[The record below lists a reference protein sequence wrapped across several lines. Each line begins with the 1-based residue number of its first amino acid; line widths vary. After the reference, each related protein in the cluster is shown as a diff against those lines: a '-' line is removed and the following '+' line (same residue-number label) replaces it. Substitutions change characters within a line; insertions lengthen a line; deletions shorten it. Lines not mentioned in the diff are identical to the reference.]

1 MRKVWAGTLLGCG
14 IFFSVAGGNQETTS
28 AWADDKVNSRDGGS
42 ARIVLQE
49 HRESELDL
57 AVGGELPGVPRGA
70 TRYVSREELLKLPQ
84 VTYAVSDDQNFRGSV
99 QINGVLLE
107 ELGRAL
113 GASTTEDLVVAVCV
127 DQYHGNFPSEYI
139 REHHPVLVLK
149 INGSPPAGWPKNAE
163 VVGASMGPYL
173 ISHAKFTPSFKVFA
187 HEDEAQIPWGVV
199 RLEFRDEGKTFA
211 AIAPRGPHAGDANVQ
226 AGFRIARQ
234 NCFRCHNMGE
244 EGGRKSGRPWLVLAA
259 WAAAGPEHFA
269 SYVRNP
275 AANNPNTQMAASPQY
290 DDATMKAL
298 IDYFSTFIAAEKP

>member
-1 MRKVWAGTLLGCG
+1 MRKVWVGALLGCG
-14 IFFSVAGGNQETTS
+14 IFFSVSGGNQETTAAS
-28 AWADDKVNSRDGGS
+28 GKANSKEDG
-42 ARIVLQE
+42 AAVVLQE
-49 HRESELDL
+49 HRGSELDL
-57 AVGGELPGVPRGA
+57 AVAGELPGVPRGA

-84 VTYAVSDDQNFRGSV
+84 VTYSISDDPNFKRETQVS
-99 QINGVLLE
+99 GVLLE

-113 GASTTEDLVVAVCV
+113 GTSAAADLVVAVCV
-127 DQYHGNFPSEYI
+127 DQYHGNFSSEYI

-149 INGSPPAGWPKNAE
+149 INGLAPAGWPKNAE
-163 VVGASMGPYL
+163 VTGAYMGPYL
-173 ISHAKFTPSFKVFA
+173 VSHAKFTPSFKIFA

-199 RLEFRDEGKTFA
+199 RLEFRDGRKTFA

-226 AGFRIARQ
+226 AGFRIAQQ

-275 AANNPNTQMAASPQY
+275 QANNPNTQMAASPQY

>member
-1 MRKVWAGTLLGCG
+1 MRKLWVGTLLGCG
-14 IFFSVAGGNQETTS
+14 IFFSVAGGKETTS
-28 AWADDKVNSRDGGS
+28 VSADDRVNSNGGA
-42 ARIVLQE
+42 ARVVLQE

-84 VTYAVSDDQNFRGSV
+84 VTYAVSGDPNFKGTVNIS
-99 QINGVLLE
+99 GVLLE
-107 ELGRAL
+107 ELSEAL
-113 GASTTEDLVVAVCV
+113 GAPLAANLVVAVCV

-173 ISHAKFTPSFKVFA
+173 ISQAKFTPSFKVFA

-199 RLEFRDEGKTFA
+199 RLEFRDEQKTFA

-226 AGFRIARQ
+226 AGFRIAQQ

-275 AANNPNTQMAASPQY
+275 VANNPNTQMAASPQY
-290 DDATMKAL
+290 DGATMKAL
-298 IDYFSTFIAAEKP
+298 IDYFSTFIATEKP